1 MDKVI
6 AAIKERLKELDGH
19 IERLEKAIG
28 SKGSESLIISKIR
41 DSTRFYAKG
50 EDNKKEYLGRD
61 KIETIT
67 TLAQKRYEEQLL
79 EVAEQERRKLRRC
92 LSILSA
98 NCSMDMNG
106 VIASMDPELV
116 EYITPD
122 VASDDG
128 FAQKWLNAK
137 NYRANRGEGHIYSTL
152 NKDMVRSKS
161 EVIIADR
168 LFSAGI
174 PYRYE
179 ERLELEVEH
188 YNTVRYYPDFTI
200 LNKRTRE
207 VFYWEHLGSLGDP
220 EYCFKNL
227 TKLEDYSDNG
237 ILLGKNLILTFES
250 RDKPLYTANVDRL
263 IKEYLC

>member
-6 AAIKERLKELDGH
+6 VAIKERLKELDGH
-19 IERLEKAIG
+19 IGRLEKSIQG
-28 SKGSESLIISKIR
+28 KGNESLILSKTR
-41 DSTRFYAKG
+41 DNTRFYAKG
-50 EDNKKEYLGRD
+50 KDNKKEYLGRD
-61 KIETIT
+61 KLEVIT
-67 TLAQKRYEEQLL
+67 RLAQKRYEIQLL
-79 EVAEQERRKLRRC
+79 ESAEREKKKLNRC

-98 NCSMDMNG
+98 GCSMDMN
-106 VIASMDPELV
+106 VILSSMNPELL

-122 VASDDG
+122 TSTDDG
-128 FAQKWLNAK
+128 FAQKWLKAK
-137 NYRANRGEGHIYSTL
+137 YYKAKRGEGHIYETL

-168 LFSAGI
+168 LYSAGI
-174 PYRYE
+174 PYHYE
-179 ERLELEVEH
+179 QRLDLEDEH
-188 YNTVRYYPDFTI
+188 FNTIKYYPDFTI

-207 VFYWEHLGSLGDP
+207 IYYWEHLGNLGDP

-227 TKLEDYSDNG
+227 TKLEYYSDNG

-250 RDKPLYTANVDRL
+250 QDKPLYTANVDRL